1 MLQENEVR
9 IGNAVKDSTGR
20 IGTIMSIGKSQ
31 VRVRF
36 EFSTVKIDTNHDETG
51 LDVEAVPLTPEI
63 LEKIGFKR
71 IDHVHGYSFY
81 SLSQS
86 KKNRCHIDIYPEKTS
101 WMSYSVK
108 HCKYVHELQNLY
120 YSLVGSELEI
130 VW

>member
-20 IGTIMSIGKSQ
+20 IGTIMSIGKNQ

-51 LDVEAVPLTPEI
+51 LDVDGIPLTEEI
-63 LEKIGFKR
+63 LLKC
-71 IDHVHGYSFY
+71 GYSESDLENGKILVVGESFDNVIGY
-81 SLSQS
+81 TIRSLSS
-86 KKNRCHIDIYPEKTS
+86 SIVVKT
-101 WMSYSVK
+101 
-108 HCKYVHELQNLY
+108 VHQLQNLVY
-120 YSLVGSELEI
+120 ALTNKELDI